1 MLEWNVYYENFNA
14 REIQETN
21 ILSHGNFLTDLKK
34 AHKKYKDNREAFEK
48 EVKSSL
54 MYWYWSKCE
63 WEIIIS
69 DWPPSDRVPAI
80 KVDVYD
86 QVMLN
91 WNVFMDYLWEHRE
104 ELR

>member
-21 ILSHGNFLTDLKK
+21 IFSHGSFLTDLKK